1 MAQTNKDQ
9 ANKDLMARLAD
20 RGEQVVGRITDLPG
34 AKTLVDSVASLTKQ
48 LNETQRRLRSLDP
61 LEKRVTALEKRFE
74 KLEGKGSSAKR
85 TTTRKTSTAAK
96 AAPKRTT
103 TPPKSSG
110 SSSGA
115 SS

>member
-1 MAQTNKDQ
+1 MDQ

-48 LNETQRRLRSLDP
+48 LNDTQRRLRTLDP
-61 LEKRVTALEKRFE
+61 LERRVTALEKR
-74 KLEGKGSSAKR
+74 LERMEGEGSTAKR
-85 TTTRKTSTAAK
+85 TTARKTSATAKPAS
-96 AAPKRTT
+96 KRTT
-103 TPPKSSG
+103 APRKPPGSSSG